1 MSPAR
6 STRREFD
13 FPYRFDGTERTATT
27 DERDHIRD
35 LIEQL
40 LFTSPGERV
49 NRPDFGA
56 GVLQLV
62 FAPATPEAAATAE
75 FMISGALAQQLGNRI
90 TLDDVSTEAI
100 DAGLRIR
107 ISYRINRTNE
117 QVSNE
122 FELGTVP

>member
-1 MSPAR
+1 MKSAPR
-6 STRREFD
+6 NLD
-13 FPYRFDGTERTATT
+13 FPYRFDGTDRTATT

-35 LIEQL
+35 LIEQI

-75 FMISGALAQQLGNRI
+75 FMISGALSQQLSNRI
-90 TLDDVSTEAI
+90 TLDAVTTKAV
-100 DAGLRIR
+100 DATLQIR
-107 ISYRINRTNE
+107 ISYRINRSGD
-117 QVSNE
+117 QVVDD
-122 FELGTVP
+122 FELAAQP